1 MTSRLFVS
9 LRAAALL
16 TALTT
21 TALTTASAQ
30 SGTRATPPSS
40 AATSA
45 PALATAQP
53 ATSTAPLQPGDVLR
67 LRVWREP
74 DWSGDFPVAPDGTVV
89 LARLGSVRID
99 TVTTDRL
106 ATVLQAQFGVY
117 LRDPVVEVLPLRRVG
132 VYGAVSKPGLYLA
145 DPTMGPTDVAGLAG
159 GALPDARRDRVV
171 LERAGTRRT
180 VLLTEATRAPLQS
193 GDRITVPERGWF
205 AQNFRWFLPTIGS
218 IVASLIITSAR

>member
-21 TALTTASAQ
+21 VLPEASAQ
-30 SGTRATPPSS
+30 SATPPSP
-40 AATSA
+40 AAASA
-45 PALATAQP
+45 PSGVAAQP

-89 LARLGSVRID
+89 LARLGAVRID

-106 ATVLQAQFGVY
+106 TTVLQAQFGVY
-117 LRDPVVEVLPLRRVG
+117 LRDPVVEVMPLRRVG

-159 GALPDARRDRVV
+159 GAMPDARRDRVV
-171 LERAGTRRT
+171 LERAGTRRI
-180 VLLTEATRAPLQS
+180 VLLAEAARDPLRS
-193 GDRITVPERGWF
+193 GDRITVPERSWF
-205 AQNFRWFLPTIGS
+205 SQNFRWFIPTIGS
-218 IVASLIITSAR
+218 IVASVIITSAR